1 MESIS
6 TIVICYN
13 EERNIERCLK
23 SVQPFSDE
31 IVVVDSGS
39 SDGTVDI
46 ARRYATRVIS
56 HEWVGYGRQKRFAM
70 ENSTQP
76 WVFSIDA
83 DEEVSPGLCEEILSL
98 DFAADGYDMPRKA
111 WYLSRWVEHSG
122 WYPGYILRLFNREAG
137 TFTDEIVHEYV
148 SVSGKVG
155 RLKNDLYHYS
165 YRDVAHHIQKMND
178 FTTLSARQMYEA
190 GRRAGFHN
198 LALFPFFEFFK
209 VFVLK
214 RGFLDGLAGLTISAL
229 HAYYVFLKYA
239 KLFELWSSHRG
250 DGEVR

>member
-1 MESIS
+1 MEKIS

-13 EERNIERCLK
+13 EERNIERCLT
-23 SVQPFSDE
+23 SVEPFSDE

-39 SDGTVDI
+39 TDGTLDI

-56 HEWVGYGRQKRFAM
+56 HHWMGYGRQKQFAM
-70 ENSTQP
+70 DNSTRP

-83 DEEVSPGLCEEILSL
+83 DEEVSRGLCDEILSL
-98 DFAADGYDMPRKA
+98 DFTAAGYDMPRKA
-111 WYLSRWVEHSG
+111 WYLNRWVEHSG
-122 WYPGYILRLFNREAG
+122 WYPGYILRLFNRDAG
-137 TFTDEIVHEYV
+137 RFTDEAVHEYV
-148 SVSGKVG
+148 AVEG
-155 RLKNDLYHYS
+155 RVRRLTNDLYHYS

-178 FTTLSARQMYEA
+178 FTTLSARQMYDE
-190 GRRAGFHN
+190 GRRAGVYH
-198 LALFPFFEFFK
+198 LALWPFTEFFK

-239 KLFELWSSHRG
+239 KLYELQSSPVG
-250 DGEVR
+250 PGEV